1 MRAQN
6 GATERER
13 GRTGA
18 ARTPGRVTPQGPAA
32 ALLALQRAAGNAA
45 VARAVAE
52 QRHQHGPDCGHAPDR
67 ARDADRGQDAPVQ
80 RSAVHQVL
88 RTSGQPLDPALR
100 TEMEGRFD
108 GEDFGGVRVHTD
120 AVAQRSAAEIGAR
133 AYTSGSHVVWDGRD
147 KHTLAHELDHV
158 RQQRRGAVPGTDDGS
173 GLRVSDPSD
182 WAEKQA
188 EATARRVMAGPAPVQ
203 RATDGPGQER
213 AADGPGTERAAD
225 GPGKAAAPCAPA
237 AGNTVQRKG
246 HETLESAANA
256 PAKSLTGRLAGWIKE
271 KPVSEA
277 VAPVKEAVLA
287 YDRSTVR
294 DPQQCLNQLAELQML
309 ALPLREGALPGDLRY
324 LENVLTAVRAEM
336 NVVGGQAE
344 RDGSM
349 PEAAAAPYK
358 AMTDRG
364 TMWKDPQF
372 AQSTV
377 NFDMSGFGYVREM
390 SELNR
395 AELTKEIGG
404 ASARAW
410 VKDVRAKLE
419 NELNSSVLAHYTQ
432 QERADAMLAS
442 EKKLKPKSEL
452 GDAENNTMNVDE
464 LVLGNDGFVFFYI
477 EPRGKTD
484 RAPRFGEIRLEL
496 GIDRLVSEGWI
507 MLSDFVQRDY
517 PKLVAPAN
525 RPDLPEH
532 KAKSGQRELAQ
543 KQAAYKPVREF
554 KRGEVE
560 GEALMGMATAFSH
573 IQDPE
578 EQQAHMFA
586 RQLALTVPG
595 DQMVYGPEKELK
607 RPELLHKN
615 ILVGSDIIPG
625 LVERTL
631 VEIIRFEQ
639 ANPPLA
645 QRLKAMSGAELMD
658 FLLRDLLRPQAMLP
672 NSVDISS
679 ATVTKVKGRS

>member
-6 GATERER
+6 GATDRER
-13 GRTGA
+13 GRAGA
-18 ARTPGRVTPQGPAA
+18 ARTPGRVMPQGPAA

-45 VARAVAE
+45 VARAVEE
-52 QRHQHGPDCGHAPDR
+52 QRHRHGPDCGHGA
-67 ARDADRGQDAPVQ
+67 ARSREADRGLDAPVQ

-108 GEDFGGVRVHTD
+108 GEDFCGVRVHTD

-188 EATARRVMAGPAPVQ
+188 EATARRVMGAPAPVQ

-213 AADGPGTERAAD
+213 ATDGPGTAAV
-225 GPGKAAAPCAPA
+225 PCAPA
-237 AGNTVQRKG
+237 GHTVQRKG

-277 VAPVKEAVLA
+277 VAPVKEAVLE

-294 DPQQCLNQLAELQML
+294 DPEKCLSRLAELQML

-336 NVVGGQAE
+336 QVVGGQAE

-349 PEAAAAPYK
+349 PETAAAPYK

-377 NFDMSGFGYVREM
+377 NFGMSGFGYVREM

-404 ASARAW
+404 ASAKAW

-419 NELNSSVLAHYTQ
+419 NELNNSVLAHYTQ

-507 MLSDFVQRDY
+507 MLSDFIQRDY
-517 PKLVAPAN
+517 PKLVAPAD

-532 KAKSGQRELAQ
+532 KAKSGQRDLAR

-560 GEALMGMATAFSH
+560 GDALMDMATAFSH

-607 RPELLHKN
+607 RPELLQKN
-615 ILVGSDIIPG
+615 ILAGSDIIPG
-625 LVERTL
+625 LVERAL

-679 ATVTKVKGRS
+679 ATVTKVKGKG

>member
-6 GATERER
+6 GATDRER
-13 GRTGA
+13 GRAGG
-18 ARTPGRVTPQGPAA
+18 ARTPGRVMPQGPAA

-45 VARAVAE
+45 VARAVEE
-52 QRHQHGPDCGHAPDR
+52 QRHRHGPDCGHG
-67 ARDADRGQDAPVQ
+67 ADRGLDAPVQ

-188 EATARRVMAGPAPVQ
+188 EATARRVMGAPAPVQ

-213 AADGPGTERAAD
+213 ATDGPGTAAV
-225 GPGKAAAPCAPA
+225 PCAPA
-237 AGNTVQRKG
+237 GHTVQRKG

-277 VAPVKEAVLA
+277 VAPVKEAVLE

-294 DPQQCLNQLAELQML
+294 DPEKCLSRLAELQML

-336 NVVGGQAE
+336 QVVGGQAE

-377 NFDMSGFGYVREM
+377 NFGMSGFGYVREM

-404 ASARAW
+404 ASAKAW

-419 NELNSSVLAHYTQ
+419 NELNNSVLAHYTQ

-507 MLSDFVQRDY
+507 MLSDFIQRDY
-517 PKLVAPAN
+517 PKLVAPAD

-532 KAKSGQRELAQ
+532 KAKSGQRDLAR

-560 GEALMGMATAFSH
+560 GDALMDMATAFSH

-607 RPELLHKN
+607 RPELLQKN
-615 ILVGSDIIPG
+615 ILAGSDIIPG
-625 LVERTL
+625 LVERAL

-679 ATVTKVKGRS
+679 ATVTKVKGKG

>member
-1 MRAQN
+1 MRERN
-6 GATERER
+6 GANDRER
-13 GRTGA
+13 GRAGDE
-18 ARTPGRVTPQGPAA
+18 RRPGRVPPPGPAA

-45 VARAVAE
+45 VARAVEE
-52 QRHQHGPDCGHAPDR
+52 QRHRHSAACGP
-67 ARDADRGQDAPVQ
+67 DAPVQ

-88 RTSGQPLDPALR
+88 RTSGQPLDPSLR
-100 TEMEGRFD
+100 SEMEGRFD
-108 GEDFGGVRVHTD
+108 GEDFSAVRVHTD
-120 AVAQRSAAEIGAR
+120 TVAQRSAAEIGAR

-182 WAEKQA
+182 WAEKEA
-188 EATARRVMAGPAPVQ
+188 EATARRVMGGPGPVQ
-203 RATDGPGQER
+203 RATDASRRAGAPGVS
-213 AADGPGTERAAD
+213 G
-225 GPGKAAAPCAPA
+225 APA
-237 AGNTVQRKG
+237 GPAVQRKG
-246 HETLESAANA
+246 LETLESVANA
-256 PAKSLTGRLAGWIKE
+256 PAKSLTGRFAGWIKD

-294 DPQQCLNQLAELQML
+294 DPTHCMTELANIQML
-309 ALPLREGALPGDLRY
+309 ALPMREGALPGDLRY
-324 LENVLTAVRAEM
+324 LEQVLAAVRAEM
-336 NVVGGQAE
+336 DVVGKQVD
-344 RDGSM
+344 RDGRM

-377 NFDMSGFGYVREM
+377 NFRMSGFGYVREM

-404 ASARAW
+404 AGGKAW

-419 NELNSSVLAHYTQ
+419 NELNNSVLAHYTQ

-484 RAPRFGEIRLEL
+484 RAPRFGEIRLEV

-507 MLSDFVQRDY
+507 MLSDFIQRDY
-517 PKLVAPAN
+517 PKLIAPAN

-532 KAKSGQRELAQ
+532 KAKSGQHERAKE
-543 KQAAYKPVREF
+543 QAGYQPVREF
-554 KRGEVE
+554 KRGEIE
-560 GEALMGMATAFSH
+560 GDALMGMVTAFSD
-573 IQDPE
+573 IQNAE
-578 EQQAHMFA
+578 EQQAHMLA

-595 DQMVYGPEKELK
+595 DEMVYGPEKEIK

-615 ILVGSDIIPG
+615 ILAGSDILPG
-625 LVERTL
+625 LVERAI

-672 NSVDISS
+672 NSVDISN
-679 ATVTKVKGRS
+679 ATVTKVKGKG

>member
-6 GATERER
+6 GATDRER
-13 GRTGA
+13 GRAGA
-18 ARTPGRVTPQGPAA
+18 ARTPGRVMPQGPAA

-45 VARAVAE
+45 VARAVEE
-52 QRHQHGPDCGHAPDR
+52 QRHRHGPDCGHGA
-67 ARDADRGQDAPVQ
+67 ARSREADRGLDAPVQ

-188 EATARRVMAGPAPVQ
+188 EATARRVMGAPAPVQ

-213 AADGPGTERAAD
+213 ATDGPGTAAV
-225 GPGKAAAPCAPA
+225 PCAPA
-237 AGNTVQRKG
+237 GHTLQRKG

-277 VAPVKEAVLA
+277 VAPVKEAVLE

-294 DPQQCLNQLAELQML
+294 DPEKCLSRLAELQML

-336 NVVGGQAE
+336 QVVGGQAE

-377 NFDMSGFGYVREM
+377 NFGMSGFGYVREM

-404 ASARAW
+404 ASAKAW

-419 NELNSSVLAHYTQ
+419 NELNNSVLAHYTQ

-507 MLSDFVQRDY
+507 MLSDFIQRDY
-517 PKLVAPAN
+517 PKLVAPAD

-532 KAKSGQRELAQ
+532 KAKPGQRDLAR

-560 GEALMGMATAFSH
+560 GDALMDMATAFSH

-607 RPELLHKN
+607 RPELLQKN
-615 ILVGSDIIPG
+615 ILAGSDIIPG
-625 LVERTL
+625 LVERAL

-679 ATVTKVKGRS
+679 ATVTKVKGKG

>member
-6 GATERER
+6 GAADRERAGRER
-13 GRTGA
+13 GRAEA
-18 ARTPGRVTPQGPAA
+18 ARRAGRVPPQGPAA
-32 ALLALQRAAGNAA
+32 TLLALQRAAGNAA
-45 VARAVAE
+45 VARAVE
-52 QRHQHGPDCGHAPDR
+52 EERHRHGAGCGH
-67 ARDADRGQDAPVQ
+67 DAPVQ

-88 RTSGQPLDPALR
+88 STSGTPLDSALR
-100 TEMEGRFD
+100 TEMESRFD
-108 GEDFGGVRVHTD
+108 GEDFSGVRVHTD
-120 AVAQRSAAEIGAR
+120 TVAQRSAAEIGAR

-147 KHTLAHELDHV
+147 KHTLAHELHHV
-158 RQQRRGAVPGTDDGS
+158 RQQRQGAVPGTDNGS

-182 WAEKQA
+182 WAEQEA
-188 EATARRVMAGPAPVQ
+188 ESTARQVMGGPAPVQ
-203 RATDGPGQER
+203 RATDGPPR
-213 AADGPGTERAAD
+213 AGAPSAPTGPSVQR
-225 GPGKAAAPCAPA
+225 GP
-237 AGNTVQRKG
+237 TVQRKG

-294 DPQQCLNQLAELQML
+294 DPQQCLSRLAELQML

-324 LENVLTAVRAEM
+324 LENVLAAVRAEM

-349 PEAAAAPYK
+349 PESAAAPYK

-377 NFDMSGFGYVREM
+377 NFGMSGASYVREM
-390 SELNR
+390 SEMNR

-404 ASARAW
+404 AGGKAW

-419 NELNSSVLAHYTQ
+419 NELGNSVLAHYTQ

-507 MLSDFVQRDY
+507 MLSDFIQRDY

-525 RPDLPEH
+525 RPDQPEH
-532 KAKSGQRELAQ
+532 KAKAGQRELAAQ
-543 KQAAYKPVREF
+543 QAGHRPVREF
-554 KRGEVE
+554 RRGRLDDED
-560 GEALMGMATAFSH
+560 MMNSMTAFQH
-573 IQDPE
+573 IEDPE
-578 EQQAHMFA
+578 QKQAHTLA
-586 RQLALTVPG
+586 RQFAHMVPG
-595 DQMVYGPEKELK
+595 DEMVYGPEKEVK

-615 ILVGSDIIPG
+615 ILAGADIVPG
-625 LVERTL
+625 LVERAI

-672 NSVDISS
+672 NSVDISD
-679 ATVTKVKGRS
+679 ATVTKVKGKG

>member
-6 GATERER
+6 GAADRERAGRER
-13 GRTGA
+13 GRAGA
-18 ARTPGRVTPQGPAA
+18 ARVPGRVPPQGPTAT
-32 ALLALQRAAGNAA
+32 LLALQRAAGNAA
-45 VARAVAE
+45 VARAVE
-52 QRHQHGPDCGHAPDR
+52 EERHRHGAGCGH
-67 ARDADRGQDAPVQ
+67 DAPVQ

-88 RTSGQPLDPALR
+88 STSGQPLDTALR
-100 TEMEGRFD
+100 TEMESRFD
-108 GEDFGGVRVHTD
+108 GEDFSGVRVHTD
-120 AVAQRSAAEIGAR
+120 TVAQRSAAEIGAR

-182 WAEKQA
+182 WAEKEA
-188 EATARRVMAGPAPVQ
+188 EATARRVMDGPASVQ
-203 RATDGPGQER
+203 RATDGPSR
-213 AADGPGTERAAD
+213 AEAPSASAEPTVQCGP
-225 GPGKAAAPCAPA
+225 
-237 AGNTVQRKG
+237 TVQRKG
-246 HETLESAANA
+246 HETLESVANA
-256 PAKSLTGRLAGWIKE
+256 PAKTLAGRLAGWIKV
-271 KPVSEA
+271 KPASEA

-294 DPQQCLNQLAELQML
+294 DPMRCLTQLADLQML
-309 ALPLREGALPGDLRY
+309 AMPLREGALPGDLNY
-324 LENVLTAVRAEM
+324 LEQVLEAVRAEM
-336 NVVGGQAE
+336 DVVGGQVA
-344 RDGSM
+344 RDGKM
-349 PEAAAAPYK
+349 PESAAAPYK

-377 NFDMSGFGYVREM
+377 NFGMSGSSYVREM
-390 SELNR
+390 SEMNR

-404 ASARAW
+404 AGGKAW

-419 NELNSSVLAHYTQ
+419 NELGNSVLAHYTQ

-507 MLSDFVQRDY
+507 MLSDFIQRDY

-532 KAKSGQRELAQ
+532 KAKSGQRELAA
-543 KQAAYKPVREF
+543 KQAGHRPVREF
-554 KRGEVE
+554 KRGQVE
-560 GEALMGMATAFSH
+560 GDALTDMVTAFSH
-573 IQDPE
+573 LQDPE

-595 DQMVYGPEKELK
+595 DEMVYGPEKELK

-615 ILVGSDIIPG
+615 ILAGSDIIPG
-625 LVERTL
+625 LVERAI

-645 QRLKAMSGAELMD
+645 QRLKAMSGAQLMD

-672 NSVDISS
+672 NSVDISA
-679 ATVTKVKGRS
+679 ATVTKVKGKG